1 MDLIVKICLNFSSL
15 LPCLMDYLFFELF
28 THLYFIHIFHLHP
41 NFLKALDENQ
51 MEKSTPMGLVMG
63 HAYAMTGLKE
73 ARVSR
78 FGLGYQDPL
87 PLVRMRNPWGGI
99 EWKGPFSDK

>member
-1 MDLIVKICLNFSSL
+1 
-15 LPCLMDYLFFELF
+15 
-28 THLYFIHIFHLHP
+28 
-41 NFLKALDENQ
+41 

-73 ARVSR
+73 ARVSK

-99 EWKGPFSDK
+99 EWHGPFSDKWVFIDEYILEQNIFFLT